1 MLVHFESHNRQRSLR
16 ISILQALKAFIKA
29 LLTLTEIYISHIH
42 VLIKVDAISR
52 FLFQQL
58 TIIITIAKMIMLWNI
73 FEFHARFTS
82 HFSSLILFQGS
93 KCSGGYPGKSFQ
105 VALQRIGISEMNIK
119 LLIFNPLRTENR
131 SLVRQRL
138 NLIKIQYLPIL
149 VCNKSKILETGTHCQ
164 KTLLEIIIHQGIHYL
179 HFFLGNS
186 EEHRVWKG

>member
-16 ISILQALKAFIKA
+16 ISILQALKDFIKA

-93 KCSGGYPGKSFQ
+93 KS
-105 VALQRIGISEMNIK
+105 IGRASCRE
-119 LLIFNPLRTENR
+119 R
-131 SLVRQRL
+131 VC
-138 NLIKIQYLPIL
+138 QY
-149 VCNKSKILETGTHCQ
+149 V
-164 KTLLEIIIHQGIHYL
+164 
-179 HFFLGNS
+179 
-186 EEHRVWKG
+186 